1 MGLAEAGFIPLA
13 DTDEELLVGIVGRF
27 WTPGGGLRPLSG
39 EEFCRFDEPGYAK
52 ATWNFAVEPV
62 AEGVTRLTTETRVT
76 CTDRSARRRFRAYWA
91 VVGPF
96 SGLIR
101 TRALRQIKVAA
112 EST

>member
-1 MGLAEAGFIPLA
+1 
-13 DTDEELLVGIVGRF
+13 
-27 WTPGGGLRPLSG
+27 LRRLSR
-39 EEFCRFDEPGYAK
+39 EEFRRFDEPGYAR

-62 AEGVTRLTTETRVT
+62 AEGVTRLTTETRVM
-76 CTDRSARRRFRAYWA
+76 CADRNARHKFRAYWA